1 MRSRWDSLHRVQPD
15 ASSQPH
21 ASRKRV
27 VATFPPLGET
37 SNPYQRLLYEA
48 LAETGVR
55 LAPSGKLRSKWLWE
69 NRREV
74 GILHFHWLSGYYRH
88 PRLAGQVV
96 RLLLFA
102 QRLLLARALR
112 YRVVWTVHEIDPHDR
127 QCRADSV
134 APRVAARFAQVLIV
148 NDEATRGKV
157 SRTLGREPVLIR
169 HGSFAGVYAPARRP
183 ASDVRAELGVDD
195 ASVLILCF
203 GLVRRYKRIEDVV
216 EALALV
222 PPDDRGLVVLVAGQ
236 VMDAELG
243 DALRVAA
250 RDDPRIRLRLTFVPD
265 DEVHELFSASDAVLV
280 TRTDDGTSGVLALA
294 LSLGIPVVAADTP
307 GYRELTAGASRCW
320 RFTPG
325 DPAALASVLVEAA
338 AELSR
343 ARSANPRPH
352 EDPLPSWREVAE
364 QTAAALTG

>member
-1 MRSRWDSLHRVQPD
+1 VHTSTSSPVSINCRARRAVSSSTPPTAGANALGRRAIRMQETVSVRSRWDSLHRVQPD

-134 APRVAARFAQVLIV
+134 
-148 NDEATRGKV
+148 
-157 SRTLGREPVLIR
+157 
-169 HGSFAGVYAPARRP
+169 
-183 ASDVRAELGVDD
+183 
-195 ASVLILCF
+195 
-203 GLVRRYKRIEDVV
+203 
-216 EALALV
+216 
-222 PPDDRGLVVLVAGQ
+222 
-236 VMDAELG
+236 
-243 DALRVAA
+243 
-250 RDDPRIRLRLTFVPD
+250 
-265 DEVHELFSASDAVLV
+265 
-280 TRTDDGTSGVLALA
+280 
-294 LSLGIPVVAADTP
+294 
-307 GYRELTAGASRCW
+307 
-320 RFTPG
+320 
-325 DPAALASVLVEAA
+325 
-338 AELSR
+338 
-343 ARSANPRPH
+343 
-352 EDPLPSWREVAE
+352 
-364 QTAAALTG
+364 